1 MARLFVIRFECD
13 RYGDHSCDTEQLC
26 DVQDATFSDKV
37 DALHFMGE
45 CTSPIKNI
53 FVVDNA
59 NSEEIPFEVL
69 LQAEEDR
76 RCVEDL

>member
-1 MARLFVIRFECD
+1 MRLYVIRYECNM
-13 RYGDHSCDTEQLC
+13 YGDHACDANDLC
-26 DVQDATFSDKV
+26 DVRDVTFTDKV

-45 CTSPIKNI
+45 CTSAIKNI

-59 NSEEIPFEVL
+59 DSEEIPFDVL

-76 RCVEDL
+76 RYVEDL

>member
-1 MARLFVIRFECD
+1 MAKLFVIRFECD
-13 RYGDHSCDTEQLC
+13 CYGDHTCNSDQLC
-26 DVQDATFSDKV
+26 DVRDVTFSDKV

-45 CTSPIKNI
+45 CTSAIKNI

-59 NSEEIPFEVL
+59 NSEEIPFDVL

-76 RCVEDL
+76 RYVEDL